1 MYGLLMLHNTH
12 HASLSLGFE
21 GTIILGISGT
31 EELTLLHKPW
41 FQIFFLENVSFFQN
55 FLLFI

>member
-21 GTIILGISGT
+21 RTIILGISGT
-31 EELTLLHKPW
+31 EELTLLHKTW
-41 FQIFFLENVSFFQN
+41 FQTFLENVSFFQN
-55 FLLFI
+55 FPLFI